1 MRADEAADAVAR
13 LGRILAQAE
22 ARREAVRAGIEAR
35 AAAVAAA
42 KGRLAQRD
50 AIDTCLRELQ
60 QDAHQRS
67 LASFETLLSALV
79 QEVLPGE
86 KPVSLELATERGLPA
101 LDIGLM
107 RPDGGRE
114 DVLEDNG
121 GAMTNVVGMALR
133 LIAVVKAGVGRFLAL
148 DEADCWISPDRVPAF
163 YRVLEDGAARLGVQ
177 CLAISHH
184 DLGAVGAGMAVSRVA
199 GRPATGVAIDGPAE
213 GCAAAWAPD
222 RPGFRFIRLVDV
234 QGFADATLPLGPGVN
249 ALIGPNNTGK
259 STVIR
264 ALRAVF
270 YGEARDSLV
279 RAGAASA
286 RIEIGVAAARTLRF
300 VRQPRRSP
308 VNLWSLHEPDGSVA
322 VEGGTRL
329 ETGGREVPDWVER
342 LFGIRRVEDLDL
354 HVAHQKFPVFLLGEK
369 PAKRSA
375 VLSIGRE
382 AGIVRDM
389 QAIQRE
395 RVIEDQRI
403 VREGEREITRL
414 REVVAGFADLDGVA
428 AAIEALRL
436 RAGALSGADDDLR
449 RIEAR
454 AALLARLAGRQRAA
468 TARDAAFA
476 GLPGPEAVSALG
488 QRLAEARNR
497 LTLGERLLT
506 AAQDL
511 RRAGGR
517 AGVLAHLPSRTP
529 DLAAHEPAERH
540 AAALS
545 RLGRSLT
552 GARDRAAILAG
563 LPASAPAPASHEV
576 ANRSAGRLRDLTR
589 ALADARAGVAGVAAS
604 LAATEAGMAD
614 ILAATGGLCPACG
627 APASA
632 ASLLDGHRHETAS
645 PEEAA

>member
-13 LGRILAQAE
+13 LGSALAQAE
-22 ARREAVRAGIEAR
+22 ARRDAVGAAIAAR
-35 AAAVAAA
+35 AAVVAEA

-50 AIDTCLRELQ
+50 AVDACLRDLQ

-67 LASFETLLSALV
+67 LASFETLLTALV

-101 LDIGLM
+101 LNIGLM

-148 DEADCWISPDRVPAF
+148 DEADCWIAPDRVPAF

-184 DLGAVGAGMAVSRVA
+184 DLGAAAAGMAVSRVA
-199 GRPATGVAIDGPAE
+199 GRPATGVAIDGPAAS
-213 GCAAAWAPD
+213 CAAAWAPD
-222 RPGFRFIRLVDV
+222 QPGFRHVRLVDV

-270 YGEARDSLV
+270 YGEARDGLV
-279 RAGAASA
+279 RAGASAA
-286 RIEIGVAAARTLRF
+286 RIEIGVAGGRTLRF

-308 VNLWSLHEPDGSVA
+308 VNLWSLHEPDGSLA
-322 VEGGTRL
+322 VERGARL
-329 ETGGREVPDWVER
+329 ETGGRDVPDWVDR

-395 RVIEDQRI
+395 RVIDDQRT

-414 REVVAGFADLDGVA
+414 REVASGFADLDGIA
-428 AAIEALRL
+428 LAIEALR
-436 RAGALSGADDDLR
+436 RQAGALAQADDRLR

-454 AALLARLAGRQRAA
+454 EAGLARLSARHRAA
-468 TARDAAFA
+468 DARDAAFA
-476 GLPGPEAVSALG
+476 GLPDPEAAAALG
-488 QRLAEARNR
+488 RALAEDRHRIA
-497 LTLGERLLT
+497 LGERLL
-506 AAQDL
+506 AASHDR
-511 RRAGGR
+511 RRAEARAMILAALPPREPVPAGYEAAARHAVQLSGLGR
-517 AGVLAHLPSRTP
+517 
-529 DLAAHEPAERH
+529 DLAAAQARV
-540 AAALS
+540 AA
-545 RLGRSLT
+545 
-552 GARDRAAILAG
+552 LAG
-563 LPASAPAPASHEV
+563 LPEAVPVPRPV
-576 ANRSAGRLRDLTR
+576 AAAERTAERLRDLTR
-589 ALADARAGVAGVAAS
+589 GLGRAREAAARAAAG
-604 LAATEAGMAD
+604 LAAAEAETVD
-614 ILAATGGLCPACG
+614 LLAATGGRCPACG
-627 APASA
+627 APAA
-632 ASLLDGHRHETAS
+632 AAHLLDGHRPGAG
-645 PEEAA
+645 EAA